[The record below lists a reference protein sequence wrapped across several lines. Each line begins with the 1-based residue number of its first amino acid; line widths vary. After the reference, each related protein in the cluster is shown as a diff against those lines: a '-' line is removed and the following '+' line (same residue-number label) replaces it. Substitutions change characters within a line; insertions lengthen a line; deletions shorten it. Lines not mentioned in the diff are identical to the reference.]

1 MKGRKKFRG
10 LGLRRNNS
18 TYFVEICVPPPCM
31 GCPPPHQGVYRFV
44 KGLGGGVKDSMRP
57 KKSFKGG
64 GTGAGE
70 ILETPPGTTFPQ
82 NCMEVRK
89 NIGQIFKKDY

>member
-18 TYFVEICVPPPCM
+18 TYFVEICVPPPVWAV
-31 GCPPPHQGVYRFV
+31 PPHQGVYRFV